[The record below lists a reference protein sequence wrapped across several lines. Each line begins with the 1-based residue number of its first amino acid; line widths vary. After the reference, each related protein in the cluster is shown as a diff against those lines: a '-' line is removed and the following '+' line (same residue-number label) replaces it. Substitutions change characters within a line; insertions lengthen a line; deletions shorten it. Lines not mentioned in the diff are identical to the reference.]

1 MPYSMKTTSRVM
13 LFYLSSWQKYP
24 DMHEARAKF
33 GIIWVP
39 DDRLFAIGGK
49 ISSGGSTSTVE
60 MLDTTN
66 QIISNAVWKSVA
78 SMSNPR
84 ESHGV
89 VFLDG
94 KLVAVGGTEER
105 SVEVFTLPT
114 KDNVL
119 GQWSTIYPLPSPSAL
134 QALLPV
140 DNLLIGIR
148 ESGLLLCR
156 LLSVVLMAKALP
168 FEDNIGTTK
177 VFF

>member
-1 MPYSMKTTSRVM
+1 MR
-13 LFYLSSWQKYP
+13 
-24 DMHEARAKF
+24 EARAKF
-33 GIIWVP
+33 GIIWIP
-39 DDRLFAIGGK
+39 DGRLFAIGGK

-60 MLDTTN
+60 MLDISSLGNGRASNIVWTN
-66 QIISNAVWKSVA
+66 VA

-89 VFLDG
+89 AFLDG
-94 KLVAVGGTEER
+94 KLVAVGGTDEC

-119 GQWSTIYPLPSPSAL
+119 GQWSTIYPLPSPFAL

-148 ESGLLLCR
+148 ELGSFF
-156 LLSVVLMAKALP
+156 S
-168 FEDNIGTTK
+168 K
-177 VFF
+177 VDTFHACLEVFNAVM

>member
-1 MPYSMKTTSRVM
+1 MR
-13 LFYLSSWQKYP
+13 
-24 DMHEARAKF
+24 EARVKF

-39 DDRLFAIGGK
+39 DGRLFAIGGK

-66 QIISNAVWKSVA
+66 QISTSNAVWKSVA

-89 VFLDG
+89 AFLDG
-94 KLVAVGGTEER
+94 KLVAVGGTDEC

-119 GQWSTIYPLPSPSAL
+119 GQWSTIYPLPSPLTL

-148 ESGLLLCR
+148 ESGLPICR
-156 LLSVVLMAKALP
+156 LLSVVLLAKALP
-168 FEDNIGTTK
+168 FEGNIGTTK
-177 VFF
+177 LVFEKKIRNVIYSTKGSKH